1 MGDETG
7 KIHGDYL
14 LNFTKSKALRVQVA
28 RHMGNEIFYNFIFPD
43 NVSSGFMTV
52 KELYSV
58 KHKITDLK
66 KTGIP
71 IYSYI
76 GELIFNDLNQKEA
89 LLGSSIYF
97 VEKYKLELMLQR
109 IHN

>member
-1 MGDETG
+1 MVDETG

-43 NVSSGFMTV
+43 NVSSGFMTI

-58 KHKITDLK
+58 KHKIAELK
-66 KTGIP
+66 KAGIP

-76 GELIFNDLNQKEA
+76 GELVFNDLNQKEA